1 MFLSQITTSL
11 PLYDGSDL
19 GNNFSQIMLR
29 IETQA
34 CTELQTASPTC
45 TFFTSAMSCAVGNLR
60 STVHDDVHWHWFPG
74 VSQEAWMFVGSPNGL
89 PKHCSAVCST
99 PIPTM
104 HCRRT
109 GFGRGVATDTL
120 SKPHN
125 HTNIVIAFIY
135 DTYKGIFIC
144 WSVQKG
150 QHHDHENFPNCI

>member
-1 MFLSQITTSL
+1 
-11 PLYDGSDL
+11 
-19 GNNFSQIMLR
+19 MLR

-45 TFFTSAMSCAVGNLR
+45 TFFTSAMSCAVGNLW